1 MDRTHA
7 AKARKRPQ
15 SMLLYIICGFF
26 MSIIHEKPQHIKE
39 RGLNHGNREQK
50 NYWST
55 GAA

>member
-39 RGLNHGNREQK
+39 RGLNHGNRKQK